1 MGLATLRPGQRVR
14 LDGVYFDLAGLLP
27 SRNWQL
33 IEVDTGERDE
43 KSADELWSA
52 FLQQRLKFILKDQ
65 PSATNPKLLERL
77 SGTALETQHTYDDEA
92 VNSALRKWKFV
103 QEFTKLKGILP
114 IRDAREEA
122 AKKIDWGE
130 EAPPKLRAAQH
141 WCAKVRDAS
150 DPVLALVSK
159 QDHKGNPSERYPQT
173 VVDIVDEIIKTQYL
187 KRTPRITVCAAARAA
202 ARAVRGENR
211 SRPRSKQ
218 LPVPGRRCV
227 ESRIKL
233 IPERERIAARYGSDV
248 AMMKM
253 RTSLGGV
260 EATRVLERGEI
271 DHTTLA
277 IVLLDDED
285 HMPWGRASSSLCL
298 DACTHVPTG
307 MYKGPEVPS
316 IVSVA
321 HCIDSSILPKT
332 ELLKQYPDVKGRW
345 DCYGVHETYVIDN
358 GLEEHARALRQAASE
373 LGGSTIEFCPRKAPW
388 FKPLVERHF
397 RRQDQD
403 LLQLLPGCTG
413 ENISVR
419 PQFDPMKDLLLTRS
433 TFDKVYMIW
442 LVDIY
447 LHEPQNS
454 LDHISPIEQWKR
466 TITLEDQRVPTRR
479 VLLQRLFLRKEEG
492 RSLDHEGIQYDCL
505 IYNSLDMGALRAE
518 MGARLIV
525 DIWVSDEDL
534 GYIYVEVPGKDISI
548 RVPCLNQHYASGL
561 SRFQHKK
568 CKEAQRVGIDE
579 GLQLSLDDAR
589 ERISILI
596 DADFDEL
603 RHARRKRRARF
614 VEGGTTY
621 PPDAS
626 PPNATAVPQA
636 PKPTTGAADSSLMRS
651 ADEAAPVLPH
661 VSLSGGVNHETT

>member
-1 MGLATLRPGQRVR
+1 MGLASLRPGQRVR
-14 LDGVYFDLAGLLP
+14 LDDVYFDLAGLLP

-52 FLQQRLKFILKDQ
+52 FIQQRLKFVLKDQ
-65 PSATNPKLLERL
+65 PLAMSPKLLEHL
-77 SGTALETQHTYDDEA
+77 SGAALETQHAYDDEA
-92 VNSALRKWKFV
+92 INSALRKSKFV
-103 QEFTKLKGILP
+103 QEFNKLKGVLP
-114 IRDAREEA
+114 IREACEEA
-122 AKKIDWGE
+122 AKKVDWGDDT
-130 EAPPKLRAAQH
+130 APQLRAAQR
-141 WCAKVRDAS
+141 WCAKIHDAS
-150 DPVLALVSK
+150 DPVLALITK
-159 QDHKGNPSERYPQT
+159 HDRKGHYGERYPAK
-173 VVDIVDEIIKTQYL
+173 VIDITDEIIKSKYL
-187 KRTPRITVCAAARAA
+187 KRTPRITMHAATEEA
-202 ARAVRGENR
+202 ARAVRKENR
-211 SRPRSKQ
+211 QRLPSEQ
-218 LPVPGRRCV
+218 LPEPHRRFV

-271 DHTTLA
+271 DHTILA
-277 IVLLDDED
+277 IVLLDDD

-307 MYKGPEVPS
+307 VYKGPEVPS

-345 DCYGVHETYVIDN
+345 DCFGVHETYVVDN
-358 GLEEHARALRQAASE
+358 GLEEHAHALRHAASE

-413 ENISVR
+413 ENFSVR
-419 PQFDPMKDLLLTRS
+419 PQFDPKKDLLLTRS

-447 LHEPQNS
+447 LCEPQNS
-454 LDHISPIEQWKR
+454 LGHISPIEKWKR

-479 VLLQRLFLRKEEG
+479 VLLQRLFLRKEAG

-534 GYIYVEVPGKDISI
+534 GYVYVEVPGKDISI
-548 RVPCLNQHYASGL
+548 RVPCVNQHYASGL

-568 CKEAQRVGIDE
+568 CKEAQRIGIDK

-603 RHARRKRRARF
+603 RHARRKKRARF
-614 VEGGTTY
+614 AEGSTTY
-621 PPDAS
+621 QPDAP
-626 PPNATAVPQA
+626 PPNVTTAPQA
-636 PKPTTGAADSSLMRS
+636 SKPTTGAADSALMRG
-651 ADEAAPVLPH
+651 ADEAAPVLTH
-661 VSLSGGVNHETT
+661 VSLSGGVDHETT

>member
-43 KSADELWSA
+43 KSADELWLA
-52 FLQQRLKFILKDQ
+52 FLQQRLKFVLKDQ

-77 SGTALETQHTYDDEA
+77 SGAALETQRAYNDAA

-114 IRDAREEA
+114 IRDAHEEA
-122 AKKIDWGE
+122 AKKVDWGE
-130 EAPPKLRAAQH
+130 DVPPKLRAAQN

-150 DPVLALVSK
+150 DPVFALIAK
-159 QDHKGNPSERYPQT
+159 QDRKGNQRERYSQA
-173 VVDIVDEIIKTQYL
+173 VVDIVDDTIKTKYL
-187 KRTPRITVCAAARAA
+187 KRTPRITVSAAAAAA
-202 ARAVRGENR
+202 ARAVRRENQ
-211 SRPRSKQ
+211 SRPRSDQ

-233 IPERERIAARYGSDV
+233 IPERERIAARYGSDI

-253 RTSLGGV
+253 RTSLGGIKT
-260 EATRVLERGEI
+260 TRVLERGEI
-271 DHTTLA
+271 DHTALA

-298 DACTHVPTG
+298 DACTLVPTG
-307 MYKGPEVPS
+307 VYKGPEVPS

-358 GLEEHARALRQAASE
+358 GLEEHAHALRQAASE

-419 PQFDPMKDLLLTRS
+419 PQFNPMKDLLLTRS

-447 LHEPQNS
+447 LRTPQDS
-454 LDHISPIEQWKR
+454 LDHISPIEKWKR

-505 IYNSLDMGALRAE
+505 VYNSLDMGALRAE
-518 MGARLIV
+518 MGVRLIV

-534 GYIYVEVPGKDISI
+534 
-548 RVPCLNQHYASGL
+548 
-561 SRFQHKK
+561 
-568 CKEAQRVGIDE
+568 
-579 GLQLSLDDAR
+579 
-589 ERISILI
+589 
-596 DADFDEL
+596 
-603 RHARRKRRARF
+603 
-614 VEGGTTY
+614 
-621 PPDAS
+621 
-626 PPNATAVPQA
+626 
-636 PKPTTGAADSSLMRS
+636 
-651 ADEAAPVLPH
+651 
-661 VSLSGGVNHETT
+661 